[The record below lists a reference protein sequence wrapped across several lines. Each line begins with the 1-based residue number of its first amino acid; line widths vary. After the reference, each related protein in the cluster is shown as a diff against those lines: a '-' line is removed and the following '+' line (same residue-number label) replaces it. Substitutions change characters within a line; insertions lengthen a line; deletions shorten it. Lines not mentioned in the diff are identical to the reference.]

1 MSREQEFVGGYHEER
16 TEKPHAQQ
24 NLRVY
29 SNTGIWD
36 YGYGWGNGG
45 GYGDNFGQGATDGG
59 EVSGDG
65 GDGTGGT
72 Q

>member
-45 GYGDNFGQGATDGG
+45 GYGGNFGVGATDSG
-59 EVSGDG
+59 EMSGDG